1 MRKTVFAALLLAGAP
16 LALSAC
22 SEAEAPAEASDPN
35 TIAGLTITDARMMLP
50 PVAGNPAAV
59 YFTVK
64 NDGDK
69 NIALRSASVEGSGSA
84 QLHDMMEYDFEMTMG
99 EMPPLMLQPGHSVV
113 FEPGGKHVMVYEL
126 GPDLAEGGT
135 AEVTLTAAGGRN
147 HTFEAPI
154 QAAGEER

>member
-1 MRKTVFAALLLAGAP
+1 MKKTVFAALLLAGAP
-16 LALSAC
+16 LALAAC
-22 SEAEAPAEASDPN
+22 SETEAPAEASDPN

-69 NIALRSASVEGSGSA
+69 NIALRSASVEGAGSA

-99 EMPPLMLQPGHSVV
+99 EMPPLMLQPGDSAV
-113 FEPGGKHVMVYEL
+113 FEPGGKHVMVFEP